1 MFMIEAKKLV
11 LLVVTVSLLGS
22 ACAARETPLRDRI
35 REMREAR
42 KEKRADRVADHGDE
56 RSDLAET
63 ITIAHD
69 GLDREVLV
77 RFPAK
82 SAKSVPLVIVLHG
95 GMRGPDDVF
104 SRMSWPDIAKRE
116 GFILAA
122 PKGIDKQWN
131 DGRGT
136 TVTGKALTADDT
148 GFIATLIAKLVRDSG
163 ADPRAVFIT
172 GVSNGGLMS
181 MRFACERTTTLAAVA
196 PVISTLPENLVP
208 ICSSAPALPA
218 LFMAGTADPIMTY
231 DGKPSALTARRGP
244 QPPMLSMPATL
255 DLWRSRNG
263 CADKGTVRDL
273 ANPAKRDQSTVT
285 YIEYLP
291 CKSGAPVVH
300 YRINGGGHQMPS
312 LELQELSSQFQKL
325 LGPQNNDIDG
335 PAEIWRFFAS
345 QMKR

>member
-1 MFMIEAKKLV
+1 MLSAQKLV
-11 LLVVTVSLLGS
+11 IWGSAVSLIVS
-22 ACAARETPLRDRI
+22 ACAARETPIRDRI
-35 REMREAR
+35 KELREAR
-42 KEKRADRVADHGDE
+42 KAKRADE
-56 RSDLAET
+56 RRGGQPDRAEI
-63 ITIAHD
+63 ITISHD
-69 GLDREVLV
+69 GLDREALV
-77 RFPAK
+77 QFPAR
-82 SAKSVPLVIVLHG
+82 SVKIIPLVIVLHG

-136 TVTGKALTADDT
+136 TVAGKTLTADDT
-148 GFIATLIAKLVRDSG
+148 GFIAALIAKLVRDNG
-163 ADPRAVFIT
+163 ADPHAVFIT
-172 GVSNGGLMS
+172 GVSNGGMMS
-181 MRFACERTTTLAAVA
+181 MRFACERATTLAAVA
-196 PVISTLPENLVP
+196 PVISTLPENLAP
-208 ICSSAPALPA
+208 SCKSAPALPA

-255 DLWRSRNG
+255 DLWRVRNG
-263 CADKGTVRDL
+263 CADKGAVRDL
-273 ANPAKRDQSTVT
+273 ANPAKQDQSTVT
-285 YIEYLP
+285 YIEYQP

-300 YRINGGGHQMPS
+300 YRVNGGGHQMPS
-312 LELQELSSQFQKL
+312 LEPQELSGQFQRL

-335 PAEIWRFFAS
+335 PTEIWRFFAS